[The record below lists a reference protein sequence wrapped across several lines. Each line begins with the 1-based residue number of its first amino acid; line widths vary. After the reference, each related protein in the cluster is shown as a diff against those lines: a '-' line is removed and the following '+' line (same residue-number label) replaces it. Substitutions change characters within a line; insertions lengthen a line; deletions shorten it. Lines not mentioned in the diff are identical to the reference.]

1 MVCIRTE
8 LKNQIFKLWRK
19 YETVKL
25 GRELF
30 FFYFTFLELL
40 SIVVAI
46 PTIFITFTSFFNN
59 PVQSFPTEII
69 AIFYDYAKFIYGQ
82 NL

>member
-1 MVCIRTE
+1 MKE
-8 LKNQIFKLWRK
+8 WSWGEN
-19 YETVKL
+19 
-25 GRELF
+25 F
-30 FFYFTFLELL
+30 FFVCFTLLELL

-59 PVQSFPTEII
+59 PVKSFPTEII
-69 AIFYDYAKFIYGQ
+69 AIFYDYARFIYGQ

>member
-1 MVCIRTE
+1 MKE
-8 LKNQIFKLWRK
+8 WSWGEN
-19 YETVKL
+19 
-25 GRELF
+25 F
-30 FFYFTFLELL
+30 FFVCFTFLELL

-59 PVQSFPTEII
+59 PAKSFPTEII

>member
-1 MVCIRTE
+1 MKE
-8 LKNQIFKLWRK
+8 WSWGEN
-19 YETVKL
+19 
-25 GRELF
+25 F
-30 FFYFTFLELL
+30 FFVCFTFLELL

-59 PVQSFPTEII
+59 PVKSFPTEII
-69 AIFYDYAKFIYGQ
+69 AIFYDYARFIYGQ